1 MARYIGPACKLCRR
15 EGEKLFLKGDRCYTD
30 KCAFDRRPYPPG
42 QHGQRRRVKVMEYG
56 VRLREKQKV
65 RRIYGIL
72 ERQFRKYFAEADR
85 VKGVT
90 GENLLS
96 LLERRLDNVAF
107 RLGFAQTRADARQL
121 VRHGH
126 VVVNGKRVSI
136 PSFLVKKGDKI
147 SLHEGS
153 RELSRVKVAVDG
165 VDRRGVP
172 EWLELDKGL
181 LLGTVRDNPVREA
194 ITLPIKEQLIVEFY
208 SR

>member
-42 QHGQRRRVKVMEYG
+42 QHGQRRVKVTEYG
-56 VRLREKQKV
+56 IRLREKQKV

-96 LLERRLDNVAF
+96 LLERRLDNVCY
-107 RLGFAQTRADARQL
+107 RLGFSATRADGRQL

-126 VVVNGKRVSI
+126 VLVNGKPVSI
-136 PSFLVKKGDKI
+136 PSFLVKKGDKVTI
-147 SLHEGS
+147 HQRS
-153 RELSRVKVAVDG
+153 RELGRVTVSVEG

-172 EWLELDKGL
+172 EWLELDKPGL
-181 LLGTVRDNPVREA
+181 TGTVRDNPVREA

>member
-42 QHGQRRRVKVMEYG
+42 QHGQRRVKVTEYG
-56 VRLREKQKV
+56 IRLREKQKV
-65 RRIYGIL
+65 RRIYGVL

-96 LLERRLDNVAF
+96 LLERRLDSVCY
-107 RLGFAQTRADARQL
+107 RLGFAATRSDARQL
-121 VRHGH
+121 VRHAH
-126 VVVNGKRVSI
+126 VEVNGKSVSI
-136 PSFLVKKGDKI
+136 PSFLVKPGDKVSVSEKTRQSPRI
-147 SLHEGS
+147 TQAL
-153 RELSRVKVAVDG
+153 AG

-172 EWLELDKGL
+172 EWLDLDKGAFT
-181 LLGTVRDNPVREA
+181 GTVRTPPVREA

>member
-30 KCAFDRRPYPPG
+30 KCAYDRRPYPSG
-42 QHGQRRRVKVMEYG
+42 QHGQRRVKVTEYG
-56 VRLREKQKV
+56 IRLREKQKV

-96 LLERRLDNVAF
+96 LLERRLDNVCY
-107 RLGFAQTRADARQL
+107 RLGFAQTRSDARQL

-126 VVVNGKRVSI
+126 VKVNGKPVSI
-136 PSFLVKKGDKI
+136 PSFLARKGDKV
-147 SLHEGS
+147 SVDERS
-153 RELSRVKVAVDG
+153 RAMGRVTTSIEG

-172 EWLELDKGL
+172 EWLELDKTAFT
-181 LLGTVRDNPVREA
+181 GTVKDSPMREA
-194 ITLPIKEQLIVEFY
+194 ITLPIKEQLVVEFY

>member
-15 EGEKLFLKGDRCYTD
+15 EGEKLFLKGERCYTD

-42 QHGQRRRVKVMEYG
+42 QHGQRRVKVTEYG
-56 VRLREKQKV
+56 IRLREKQKV

-96 LLERRLDNVAF
+96 LLERRLDNVAY
-107 RLGFAQTRADARQL
+107 RLGFAATRADGRQL

-126 VVVNGKRVSI
+126 LLVNGKPVSI
-136 PSFLVKKGDKI
+136 PSFLVKKGDKVT
-147 SLHEGS
+147 LHTRS
-153 RELSRVKVAVDG
+153 RELGRVKVSVEG

-172 EWLELDKGL
+172 EWLELDKAGL
-181 LLGTVRDNPVREA
+181 AGTVRDNPVREA

>member
-30 KCAFDRRPYPPG
+30 KCSFDRRPYPPG
-42 QHGQRRRVKVMEYG
+42 QHGQRRIKILEYG
-56 VRLREKQKV
+56 IRLREKQKV
-65 RRIYGIL
+65 RRMYGLL

-96 LLERRLDNVAF
+96 LLERRLDNVVF
-107 RLGFAQTRADARQL
+107 RVGFAQTRADARQV

-126 VVVNGKRVSI
+126 VLVNGKRVSI

-147 SLHEGS
+147 TLHERS
-153 RELSRVKVAVDG
+153 RELSRIKTAVEG

-172 EWLELDKGL
+172 EWLHLDKDQL
-181 LLGTVRDNPVREA
+181 VGTVQDNPIREA
-194 ITLPIKEQLIVEFY
+194 ITLPIREQLIVEFY